1 MAAKTM
7 HGARALI
14 QLIAPGDSKA
24 RNIGVWMSVNY
35 SVSYDVSD
43 VFILG
48 RFSAAELVTTAIEP
62 VNITCQGWR
71 VVDHGPMVEA
81 GFTNVKDL
89 LNQGD
94 IVLKIYDRQTK
105 KYVATIKG
113 CKPTGH
119 SSGAS
124 AKNLMDMSNTYRG
137 LLMDDESTI
146 QEEVGNEV
154 ASLPG

>member
-14 QLIAPGDSKA
+14 QLISPGQTTAK
-24 RNIGVWMSVNY
+24 NVGIWMSCSY
-35 SVSYDVSD
+35 SVAYDVNP
-43 VFILG
+43 VYILG

-81 GFTNVKDL
+81 GFTNVSDL

-94 IVLKIYDRQTK
+94 IVLKVYDRQSK
-105 KYVATIKG
+105 KYVANIKG
-113 CKPTGH
+113 CKPTGT

-124 AKNLMDMSNTYRG
+124 AKNLMDMSNTYLG
-137 LLMDDESTI
+137 LLMDDESTV
-146 QEEVGNEV
+146 QEETGNDV
-154 ASLPG
+154 ATLPG